1 MSSANNHSP
10 SANPFPLAIVG
21 IGCRFPGEAN
31 DVESFWNMLIEGR
44 SGIREVPPDRW
55 SLARYYHPD
64 RAVPG
69 AIVTRY
75 GGFVSGVDQFDAA
88 FWGMSPREA
97 IRMDPQQR
105 WLLEAAWE
113 ALENSG
119 TPPRK
124 VRGTQVG
131 VFVGISSS
139 DYAALQ
145 MPNIAHADVHT
156 ISGTTLSIA
165 ANRVSY
171 MLDLQGPSLSVDTA
185 CSSSLVAVW
194 LAGRSIWS
202 GACDG
207 AIVGGVN
214 ALIIPETT
222 LGFSKASMLSPDGQ
236 CFAFNARANGY
247 VRGEGVGVIYIKPLD
262 RAGRWQ
268 PRLCGTACG
277 RFQSGWPHQLDD
289 GSQRGWPGCAIE
301 RGLPAG
307 RR

>member
-1 MSSANNHSP
+1 MEFGSILP
-10 SANPFPLAIVG
+10 SRQGGPRRYRHQIWRLCF
-21 IGCRFPGEAN
+21 
-31 DVESFWNMLIEGR
+31 GR
-44 SGIREVPPDRW
+44 EPIRRRV
-55 SLARYYHPD
+55 LGH
-64 RAVPG
+64 
-69 AIVTRY
+69 
-75 GGFVSGVDQFDAA
+75 VS
-88 FWGMSPREA
+88 REA

-202 GACDG
+202 GACDS

-236 CFAFNARANGY
+236 CFAFNARRNGY
-247 VRGEGVGVIYIKPLD
+247 VRGEGVGAIYIKPLD
-262 RAGRWQ
+262 RALADGNRVYAVLLAAASNQDGHTSSMTVPSADGQAALLREAYQQAGLIPATSYTSRRMEPARRSAIQSRLPRWDAWSA
-268 PRLCGTACG
+268 LAA
-277 RFQSGWPHQLDD
+277 QL
-289 GSQRGWPGCAIE
+289 PT
-301 RGLPAG
+301 PA
-307 RR
+307 